1 MFTSVISLQFVYL
14 RITYLNNSNNF
25 FSKTIVPIIVDFHMK
40 HDQTQGFQKYKIG
53 SGQDSKME
61 IVT

>member
-40 HDQTQGFQKYKIG
+40 RDQTHGFQKYKIG